1 MKWIEWSLCL
11 LLGALAITDSKN
23 KEIPIWS
30 IVPVLCI
37 GILNLHLQHYRD
49 WKSILGGISVG
60 VTLCLLSKATNSRIG
75 MGDGFV
81 IAEIGMFM
89 GAKLT
94 FFCMSAAFFLASF
107 AALFLLCRKK
117 AGKNYKMPFI
127 PYIFAAYT
135 IIICMQRGGKG

>member
-49 WKSILGGISVG
+49 
-60 VTLCLLSKATNSRIG
+60 
-75 MGDGFV
+75 
-81 IAEIGMFM
+81 
-89 GAKLT
+89 
-94 FFCMSAAFFLASF
+94 
-107 AALFLLCRKK
+107 
-117 AGKNYKMPFI
+117 
-127 PYIFAAYT
+127 
-135 IIICMQRGGKG
+135 